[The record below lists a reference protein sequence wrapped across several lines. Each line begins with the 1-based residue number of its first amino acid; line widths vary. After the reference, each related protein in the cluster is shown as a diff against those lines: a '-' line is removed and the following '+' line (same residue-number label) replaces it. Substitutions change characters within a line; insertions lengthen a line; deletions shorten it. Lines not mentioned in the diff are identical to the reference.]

1 MLAFLREHNATWQ
14 SFLGTGMSNAECT
27 HDQATLQH
35 IVMNRSKPQFA
46 GLRLMLDSSSSF
58 FLNLHE
64 CSSGK
69 HWQMRNLSSCYRS
82 RHRPLAHA
90 VLDNS
95 SSLWFKPGL
104 MPPTAFPADRML
116 RKRDWNR
123 PLIAHAPGDHKLLSE
138 GSFFERLRAE
148 LIADKSL
155 LDYPVHL
162 VDPADGGPCATSTI
176 GELFRVRTGNR

>member
-1 MLAFLREHNATWQ
+1 MKPPRDREK
-14 SFLGTGMSNAECT
+14 
-27 HDQATLQH
+27 H

-90 VLDNS
+90 VLDTGGGGGGGGLGPHRAPVRS
-95 SSLWFKPGL
+95 SDVTWTG
-104 MPPTAFPADRML
+104 TTVTC
-116 RKRDWNR
+116 
-123 PLIAHAPGDHKLLSE
+123 KL
-138 GSFFERLRAE
+138 
-148 LIADKSL
+148 
-155 LDYPVHL
+155 
-162 VDPADGGPCATSTI
+162 
-176 GELFRVRTGNR
+176 